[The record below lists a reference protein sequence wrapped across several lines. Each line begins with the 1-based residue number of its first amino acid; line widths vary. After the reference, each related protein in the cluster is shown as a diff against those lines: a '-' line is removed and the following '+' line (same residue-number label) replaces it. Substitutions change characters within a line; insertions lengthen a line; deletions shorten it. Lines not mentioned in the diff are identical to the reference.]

1 MVKSVYSLFRPIR
14 RHYSGHAKDCVLFL
28 VSTVILLHTRDYK
41 GTNASSLKAEGNKV
55 GCKRED
61 WQQAPSSIL
70 MPVEKSDDFII
81 LTEEA
86 R

>member
-1 MVKSVYSLFRPIR
+1 
-14 RHYSGHAKDCVLFL
+14 
-28 VSTVILLHTRDYK
+28 VSTVILPHTRDYK
-41 GTNASSLKAEGNKV
+41 GPTASSLKAEGDKV
-55 GCKRED
+55 GCKRQD

-70 MPVEKSDDFII
+70 MPVEKSEDFII